1 MKSWSSFRWYL
12 NFRSASFHVGFGVSV
27 LIPAGTCLPLGS
39 SSRSG
44 VLSAVHLAGTLPS
57 HSQLS
62 FNKGAGSR
70 GGSLT
75 GESAN
80 AYRFCPAL
88 VCFVSESRCE
98 SRLTGV
104 PEGTW
109 GGG

>member
-12 NFRSASFHVGFGVSV
+12 VSRSASFHVGFGVSI
-27 LIPAGTCLPLGS
+27 LISAGTSLSMGS

-44 VLSAVHLAGTLPS
+44 ALSTVRLAGALPS
-57 HSQLS
+57 HSQLG
-62 FNKGAGSR
+62 FNKGSPV
-70 GGSLT
+70 GSLT
-75 GESAN
+75 GKSAN

-104 PEGTW
+104 PEETW